1 MATLPVV
8 VTEQDMRRIKRMLS
22 VSGVS
27 VLTDLVAEL
36 ARKLEGAIQ
45 VRSDLIRGDVVTLDS
60 ELTIENLETGETED
74 VVLVLPDE
82 ADAAG
87 PRSLSVLAPLGWQ
100 VLGRRE
106 GDVVR
111 FRTPGSGQCSARIR
125 KIHHQ
130 PEAARRV
137 GSSQNRFDWS

>member
-1 MATLPVV
+1 MGTLPVV
-8 VTEQDMRRIKRMLS
+8 VTEQDMRRIKRMLT

-27 VLTDLVAEL
+27 VLTDVVAQL
-36 ARKLEGAIQ
+36 ARRLESAIQ

-60 ELTIENLETGETED
+60 ELMIENLETGETED

-82 ADAAG
+82 GHAG
-87 PRSLSVLAPLGWQ
+87 PRSLSVLAPLGWA

-106 GDVVR
+106 GEVVR
-111 FRTPGSGQCSARIR
+111 FRMPGRDQCAARIR

-130 PEAARRV
+130 PEAARRAANS
-137 GSSQNRFDWS
+137 GTRSDWN